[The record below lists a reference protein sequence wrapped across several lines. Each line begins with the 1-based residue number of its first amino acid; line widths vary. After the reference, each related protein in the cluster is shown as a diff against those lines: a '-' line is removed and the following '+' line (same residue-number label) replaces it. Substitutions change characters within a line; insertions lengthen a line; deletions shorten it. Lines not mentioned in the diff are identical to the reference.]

1 MAEHAETL
9 LGAGDEPAERRHYL
23 LSVAMLGRVA
33 VGEPAVAHR
42 LWAKYER
49 AVGRGPF
56 GLLMEVLAAH
66 GRADQRPAP

>member
-1 MAEHAETL
+1 L
-9 LGAGDEPAERRHYL
+9 LGAGDEPAARRHYL

-33 VGEPAVAHR
+33 VGEPTVAHR
-42 LWAKYER
+42 LWTEYGR

-66 GRADQRPAP
+66 DHPDRRPAP